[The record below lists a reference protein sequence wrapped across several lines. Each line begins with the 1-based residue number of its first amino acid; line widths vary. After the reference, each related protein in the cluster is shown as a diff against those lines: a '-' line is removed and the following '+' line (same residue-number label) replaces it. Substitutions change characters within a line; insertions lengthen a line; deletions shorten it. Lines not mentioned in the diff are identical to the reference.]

1 MSDKFYT
8 NVQMYGNNILLRG
21 YNNGQ
26 RFTSRQ
32 PFSPT
37 LFVTSKKESDW
48 KTLDGEMVTPI
59 LPGTIRES
67 REFLKKY
74 DDVDNFNVYGNE
86 RFIFQF
92 IADNYPGDIKFDTSR
107 MKMITLDIEVET
119 EYGFPDPENAAEEV
133 LLITVQDY
141 NTKKIITW
149 GQTKHGEFDNPDLKT
164 EFRRCNDEFHLLNS
178 FMDWWANDTP
188 DVVTGWNLEYYD
200 IPYLCNRISRIL
212 GDKMMKQ
219 LSPWKLVSQEEHF
232 IKGQQK
238 IYFDIAGVT
247 QLDYL
252 NLYKKFTY
260 TNQESYR
267 LDHIADV
274 ELGQKKLD
282 HSEFDT
288 FKDFYTKGWQKFVEY
303 NIIDVELVDR
313 LEDKMKLIDLA
324 ITMAFD
330 AKVNFRDVFY
340 QVRMWDTIIYN
351 HLREKNIV
359 IPPKV
364 KVDKDAKY
372 AGAYVKEPI
381 PGKYDYVVSFD
392 LNSLYPHLIMQ
403 YAISPETLITREEL
417 NDMITDAENDPSAD
431 PERLE
436 ALIKVREL
444 SCKINV
450 YKILDQELDM
460 SPLKVMNWTMT
471 ANGAIYKRVKGM
483 LPELMDKMYAERV
496 IFKKRMLA
504 AKQLNEKKPSK
515 ALEKE
520 ISRCNNIQMAK
531 KISLNSAYGAIGNQ
545 YFRYFKLANAEAI
558 TLSGQTSIRWIENK
572 LNEFMNKTLKTDGV
586 DYVIASDTDSI
597 YLHVGPIVDRVFGTE
612 TSPDKEKVVNAL
624 DGFCQAKIEPFIDR
638 SYQELATYV
647 NAYDQKMQ
655 MKREN
660 IADRGIWT
668 AKKRYILNVWDS
680 EGVRYAQ
687 PKLKMMGI
695 EAVKSS
701 TPAPCRTMIKEALK
715 LVMVGTEDEVIDYI
729 DSCRLQFK
737 MLPPEQIS
745 FPRSV
750 SDVKKYRSSASIY
763 AKGTPI
769 HARGALLFNHYIKK
783 EGLDR
788 KYSLIN
794 NGEKIKF
801 CYLKVPNK
809 IGENVISFISDFP
822 TELGLEKYID
832 YDLQFNKSF
841 LDPLKIILDS
851 VGWSSEKR
859 VTLESFFG

>member
-1 MSDKFYT
+1 MSKNKFYT
-8 NVQMYGNNILLRG
+8 NVQMYGNTILLRG
-21 YNNGQ
+21 YENGE
-26 RFTSRQ
+26 RFNVRKQ
-32 PFSPT
+32 FNPT
-37 LFVTSKKESDW
+37 LFVTSNKPSEW
-48 KTLDGEMVTPI
+48 KTLDGENVAMVN
-59 LPGTIRES
+59 PGNIKEC

-92 IADNYPGDIKFDTSR
+92 IADNYPGEIAFDTSR
-107 MKMITLDIEVET
+107 MKMVTVDIEVES
-119 EYGFPDPENAAEEV
+119 EQGFPDPESAAEEV

-149 GQTKHGEFDNPDLKT
+149 GQTKYGEFENKQDNVD
-164 EFRRCNDEFHLLNS
+164 FRPCYDEYHLLNS
-178 FMDWWANDTP
+178 FLDWWIQDTP

-200 IPYLCNRISRIL
+200 IPYLTHRIQRLL
-212 GDKMMKQ
+212 GDKVMKQ
-219 LSPWKLVSQEEHF
+219 LSPWKLVSKEEHF
-232 IKGQQK
+232 IKGQTK
-238 IYFDIAGVT
+238 MYYDIAGVT

-267 LDHIADV
+267 LDHIANV

-282 HSEFDT
+282 HSEFET
-288 FKDFYTKGWQKFVEY
+288 FKDFYTQGWQKFVEY

-351 HLREKNIV
+351 YLREKKIV

-372 AGAYVKEPI
+372 AGAYVKEPK

-403 YAISPETLITREEL
+403 YAISPETLITMDDL
-417 NDMITDAENDPSAD
+417 NAMIYSAENDVSAD
-431 PERLE
+431 KDKLDAMRQ
-436 ALIKVREL
+436 VREL
-444 SCKINV
+444 SAKINV
-450 YKILDQELDM
+450 YKILGEELDL
-460 SPLKVMNWTMT
+460 SPLKVLDWTMT
-471 ANGAIYKRVKGM
+471 ANGAIYRRVQGM
-483 LPELMDKMYAERV
+483 LPELMEKMYAERV

-504 AKQLNEKKPSK
+504 AKQLNETKPSK
-515 ALEKE
+515 ALVKE
-520 ISRCNNIQMAK
+520 IARCNNVQMAK

-572 LNEFMNKTLKTDGV
+572 LNSYMNKTLGTDEV

-597 YLHVGPIVDRVFGTE
+597 YLNMGPLVEKVYGDKDVEKVKIVDTL
-612 TSPDKEKVVNAL
+612 DK
-624 DGFCQAKIEPFIDR
+624 FCQAKIEPFIDK
-638 SYQELATYV
+638 SYHQLADYV
-647 NAYDQKMQ
+647 NAYQQKMQ

-680 EGVRYAQ
+680 EGVRYTN

-701 TPAPCRTMIKEALK
+701 TPAPCRDMIKEALK
-715 LVMVGTEDEVIDYI
+715 LMMEGTEDQVIDYI

-737 MLPPEQIS
+737 MLPPEQVA

-750 SDVKKYRSSASIY
+750 SDVVKYKSSASIY
-763 AKGTPI
+763 VKGTPI
-769 HARGALLFNHYIKK
+769 HCRGALLFNHHIKK
-783 EGLDR
+783 NGLDK

-822 TELGLEKYID
+822 TELNLEKYID

-841 LDPLKIILDS
+841 LEPLKIILDS
-851 VGWSSEKR
+851 IGWSSEKT